1 MSSIVDDL
9 RIEAEI
15 PPKAQRPGT
24 AVVVTLR
31 FVNHGTRPRTLFLV
45 RDESYRFGQST
56 FQLYVGT
63 AAPLVQ
69 PPRNAGYVPTAAD
82 FHRIGPRSQLEFT
95 QTLRLPR
102 DLAPGQY
109 KVEWVYENEL
119 ACWPTSSSQSSAG
132 SSAGPSDGTTIAD
145 LWVGRIVDPFAVE
158 VERSVILP
166 RSSG

>member
-15 PPKAQRPGT
+15 PPKAQRPGA

-31 FVNHGTRPRTLFLV
+31 FVNHGTRPRTLFLA

-63 AAPLVQ
+63 GAPLVQ
-69 PPRNAGYVPTAAD
+69 PPRRDGYVPTAAD
-82 FHRIGPRSQLEFT
+82 FHRLGPRSQLEFT

-102 DLAPGQY
+102 DIAPGRY

-119 ACWPTSSSQSSAG
+119 DCWPG
-132 SSAGPSDGTTIAD
+132 SLSVGPSGGPSDGTTIAD
-145 LWVGRIVDPFAVE
+145 LWVGRIVDPFTVE
-158 VERSVILP
+158 VERPVILP
-166 RSSG
+166 RSSA